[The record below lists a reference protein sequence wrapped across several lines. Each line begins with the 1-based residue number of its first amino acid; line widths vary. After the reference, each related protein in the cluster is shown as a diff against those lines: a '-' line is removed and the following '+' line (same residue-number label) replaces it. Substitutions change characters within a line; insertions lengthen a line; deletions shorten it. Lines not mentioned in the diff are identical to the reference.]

1 MELTRPSPGLYPTG
15 TMPPMG
21 GGAKAFDFAVQEEK
35 RMNFIRRNFLR
46 LSIVALVVMAAAVVT
61 AQGVAAQQPP
71 PSDDQV
77 NGVAHQLYCPVCE
90 NTPLDVCPTQACAQ
104 WRELIREKLSQGW
117 SDQQIKDYFAAQ
129 YGPRV
134 LAEPPRSGLNWLVYL
149 LPPAVFLLG
158 AYLVFRVMRSARRR
172 QTVNAAPAANQLSD
186 DPYLRRLEEQ
196 LRQKKE

>member
-15 TMPPMG
+15 TTPPMG
-21 GGAKAFDFAVQEEK
+21 GGVKAFDFVVQEEK
-35 RMNFIRRNFLR
+35 RMNFIHRNFLR
-46 LSIVALVVMAAAVVT
+46 FSIVALVVVTAAVVT
-61 AQGVAAQQPP
+61 TQGVAAQQPP

>member
-15 TMPPMG
+15 TTPPMG

-46 LSIVALVVMAAAVVT
+46 FSIVTLVVMAAVVVT

-158 AYLVFRVMRSARRR
+158 AYLVFRVMRSARRK
-172 QTVNAAPAANQLSD
+172 QAVNAAPAANQLPD

>member
-15 TMPPMG
+15 TTPPMG
-21 GGAKAFDFAVQEEK
+21 GGVKAFDFVVQEEK
-35 RMNFIRRNFLR
+35 RMNFIHRNFLR
-46 LSIVALVVMAAAVVT
+46 FSIVALVVVTAAVVT
-61 AQGVAAQQPP
+61 TQGVAAQQPP

-134 LAEPPRSGLNWLVYL
+134 LAEPLRSGLNWLVYL

>member
-15 TMPPMG
+15 TTPPMG
-21 GGAKAFDFAVQEEK
+21 GGVKAFDFVVQEEK

-46 LSIVALVVMAAAVVT
+46 FSIVALVVMAAAVVT